1 MIKIA
6 VLNNSGNVGKSTVCT
21 NLLQPRIINSEI
33 VRVESINNDGSND
46 GSNDLKLTGNQFID
60 IMKRV
65 DLTDNVIIDIGSS
78 NIEIF
83 FNQLEAYKGSEED
96 IDYFIIPTVPK
107 FKQQVDTIKTIANLL
122 DLGVD
127 KSSIKIV
134 FNQFDETNNINT
146 QFNELLNSE
155 EYKCLKNKK
164 LSLIPDTTL
173 FKSLDDIDYSFI
185 EMINDERD
193 FKSLLRST
201 DNPDEREKYSIL
213 RSIKR
218 LATGFNEKLDT
229 AFSALELKGI

>member
-33 VRVESINNDGSND
+33 VRVESINND

-134 FNQFDETNNINT
+134 FNQFDETNDINT

-155 EYKCLKNKK
+155 EYKYLKNKK
-164 LSLIPDTTL
+164 FSLIPDTTL

-201 DNPDEREKYSIL
+201 DNPDERERYSIL

-229 AFSALELKGI
+229 AFSALELKEI